1 MVLVY
6 IYTPLP
12 SNYYVTWVENDTHFE
27 LQVLILAPYLAQYK
41 NFKKK
46 KNTLIF
52 PCFLSKASF
61 FHSNAKQNFFFF
73 ATKKAITG
81 GHQGQ

>member
-27 LQVLILAPYLAQYK
+27 LQVLILVPYLAQYK
-41 NFKKK
+41 N
-46 KNTLIF
+46 
-52 PCFLSKASF
+52 
-61 FHSNAKQNFFFF
+61 
-73 ATKKAITG
+73 
-81 GHQGQ
+81 